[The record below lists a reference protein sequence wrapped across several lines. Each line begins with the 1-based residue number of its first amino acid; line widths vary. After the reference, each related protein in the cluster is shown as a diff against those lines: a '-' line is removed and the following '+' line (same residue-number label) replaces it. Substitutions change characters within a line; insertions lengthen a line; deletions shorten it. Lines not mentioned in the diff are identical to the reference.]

1 MRCQIFAIF
10 RSWLFLQRP
19 RRDARLSSAVLL
31 SICVVVDT
39 RRIALLTSSGV
50 ECAFPLPVD
59 AVCSAHVRPNQLTG
73 VSFVLLWSPTAAA
86 TTAATAASPCDAWS
100 SAVCSSSSSTDAADR
115 RRRSGLAVPGTT
127 VMYRRSPEGPN
138 PAPSFIV
145 HLLSRNEPFGTRTVA
160 TPLVLCVVRQYCSS
174 ALTETVDLSLV

>member
-1 MRCQIFAIF
+1 MLAIF
-10 RSWLFLQRP
+10 WSWLLLQRP
-19 RRDARLSSAVLL
+19 RRDTRQSSAVFV

-39 RRIALLTSSGV
+39 RRIALLTSSGI

-59 AVCSAHVRPNQLTG
+59 AVCTAHARPSQLTG
-73 VSFVLLWSPTAAA
+73 VSFVLLWSPTAVA
-86 TTAATAASPCDAWS
+86 AASPCDGA
-100 SAVCSSSSSTDAADR
+100 TR
-115 RRRSGLAVPGTT
+115 RRRRYAAAVAGMRRTGVAGQAWPCRAGTT

-174 ALTETVDLSLV
+174 ALAETVDSSLA

>member
-1 MRCQIFAIF
+1 MLAIF
-10 RSWLFLQRP
+10 MSWLFLQRP
-19 RRDARLSSAVLL
+19 RRDTRQSSAVFV

-59 AVCSAHVRPNQLTG
+59 AVCTAHARPSQLTG
-73 VSFVLLWSPTAAA
+73 VSFVLLWSPTAVA
-86 TTAATAASPCDAWS
+86 AASPCDGA
-100 SAVCSSSSSTDAADR
+100 TR
-115 RRRSGLAVPGTT
+115 RRRRYAAAAAAGMRRRTGVAGQAWPCRAGTT

-174 ALTETVDLSLV
+174 ALAETVDSSLA